1 LKSEFGKVWHLLNKA
16 EQRQLSLVSV
26 FYTFAGLTD
35 MLGVASIF
43 PFLSVA
49 ADPELLQSNAYLLE
63 IKNWIQVSDK
73 QFLVLLGVVSLTT
86 LLFNQLVRLGSS
98 WYGQFISHRIWWNL
112 HRRMFRYYLNQPYM
126 YHIQHS
132 GNALLEKLQVRTNA
146 AVAGVIQPYFMV
158 ISSLLSTF
166 FTISLLIWIEPLMT
180 SMLLGV
186 MILFYLLVFKWLK
199 LRLDFYGKISP
210 KFSRKSFK
218 LINEAFAA
226 IKEIKIR
233 RNGEIYLDLFNPL
246 AKKYCDAQ
254 VKIHL
259 FGEVPRGL
267 VEVVAF
273 GGILLISILMISE
286 NNGFQLAIPLLGM
299 YALALNRLLPAV
311 HNIYYQIARIR
322 FHSPSLQVIQEDL
335 TAALDS
341 NQNQLPQSLQ
351 VKDFILEQKIELKNL
366 SFSYPG
372 SNKKVLDSIS
382 LNIPVGNL
390 IGIAGGS
397 GAGKTTLVDLI
408 LGLFE
413 PVSGYIRLD
422 GKPLNESNLSWWQTS
437 IGYVPQ
443 SGFIA
448 DGTIARNI
456 AFGIHKN
463 EVDMQRVR
471 DMAQVSQIS
480 EFIETELPQQYE
492 TLVGERGVRLSGGQR
507 QRLSI
512 ARALYHDPD
521 VLILDEATSALDGIT
536 EDNVMNAI
544 LKLSGQKTIIL
555 IAHRLTTLQECDTI
569 FLLEEG
575 KLTDQ
580 GNYQSL
586 MDSNTNF
593 KRMAKKIVS
602 KK

>member
-1 LKSEFGKVWHLLNKA
+1 MWS
-16 EQRQLSLVSV
+16 Q
-26 FYTFAGLTD
+26 
-35 MLGVASIF
+35 
-43 PFLSVA
+43 
-49 ADPELLQSNAYLLE
+49 
-63 IKNWIQVSDK
+63 
-73 QFLVLLGVVSLTT
+73 
-86 LLFNQLVRLGSS
+86 
-98 WYGQFISHRIWWNL
+98 
-112 HRRMFRYYLNQPYM
+112 
-126 YHIQHS
+126 
-132 GNALLEKLQVRTNA
+132 
-146 AVAGVIQPYFMV
+146 
-158 ISSLLSTF
+158 
-166 FTISLLIWIEPLMT
+166 
-180 SMLLGV
+180 
-186 MILFYLLVFKWLK
+186 
-199 LRLDFYGKISP
+199 
-210 KFSRKSFK
+210 
-218 LINEAFAA
+218 
-226 IKEIKIR
+226 
-233 RNGEIYLDLFNPL
+233 
-246 AKKYCDAQ
+246 
-254 VKIHL
+254 
-259 FGEVPRGL
+259 
-267 VEVVAF
+267 
-273 GGILLISILMISE
+273 
-286 NNGFQLAIPLLGM
+286 
-299 YALALNRLLPAV
+299 
-311 HNIYYQIARIR
+311 
-322 FHSPSLQVIQEDL
+322 
-335 TAALDS
+335 
-341 NQNQLPQSLQ
+341 
-351 VKDFILEQKIELKNL
+351 
-366 SFSYPG
+366 
-372 SNKKVLDSIS
+372 LDSIS